1 MHNAQEFE
9 ENEVKRIIKEW
20 HEKQMPHQE
29 KKTGLCIPVINKESR
44 KTKKNKCSR

>member
-1 MHNAQEFE
+1 MNKVQELE
-9 ENEVKRIIKEW
+9 KNEVKRIIKEG

-29 KKTGLCIPVINKESR
+29 KTGLCIPVINKESR